1 MVFSMSKAIPTDDL
15 QRERERERRHGNHRG
30 LAEASCM

>member
-1 MVFSMSKAIPTDDL
+1 MLFYMSKAIPIEDL
-15 QRERERERRHGNHRG
+15 QREREEERRHGNHRG